1 VLALIGIYL
10 FGLAVALL
18 AGLALRGLLDPGAR
32 WMGLGTLPLGVCTL
46 IVLLYPLG
54 AALPGSQAAPVAL
67 ALVLAGGGAAVVRL
81 RRATLAGARLE
92 ALRAAVRPTGP
103 EAVILAAGLVA
114 GLLLLIPTM
123 LEGLPTTIAVSNYD
137 GWAYATLVDW
147 LVDHPFPR
155 DVANLGPAEPLTLV
169 PATTMDRS
177 FAFGFEH
184 FAALVAALL
193 GRDGYEVINA
203 AAAVCFAASLG
214 GWAVLAA
221 ALRPRLGPL
230 GAGLIALAAAT
241 PLAVLAFADN
251 FVTQFVSICIWPFAL
266 GAFAEYARRRSWRE
280 LVVAGVAGAGLVGV
294 YPAMVPWIVL
304 PCLAVAVLAP
314 PRAERSSWGWLAL
327 PGEGARDRTRRAAVL
342 AGGLLAAVMVL
353 GPIQVARVIPNLRF
367 LDTTVIAGLYTDF
380 APGVGYASFFLG
392 GSSAS
397 SLLSGSAVAWSVVAA
412 LLLLVGAFAVA
423 FAAQR
428 LSRAGR
434 LALVAAAAGVL
445 LTTGVAA
452 LRYTAIDPQPYQVF
466 KGLILGGAVFAG
478 LGVVALLPGGAPR
491 RLGAT
496 LAGLGLMAAV
506 WIPVSSQTLQ
516 ESYESVRG
524 FRPPDVEMGRALEA
538 LPPGA
543 TVLAEGAAPDADSSQ
558 LEMMAAYFADRA
570 GGLPMEGLGNTSSF
584 LSPGGEP
591 DWRPSRPWTHVLA
604 TGPQPVATLRVPLW
618 ANSDYRLA
626 AAPALDV
633 TAYGRGWYP
642 PEGTGRGVSA
652 WTAYGTELLVSNRDD
667 RPRRA
672 RLSMEVASYAQP
684 RTLELGVGGRTIARP
699 LAADVGTP
707 VALVLAVPAR
717 SVAIVTLDATPGATT
732 APDGRALMLLVS
744 RIRVAPA

>member
-10 FGLAVALL
+10 FGLAVAAL
-18 AGLALRGLLDPGAR
+18 AGLVVRGLLDPSAR
-32 WMGLGTLPLGVCTL
+32 WIGLGTLPLGICAL
-46 IVLLYPLG
+46 IGLLYPLG
-54 AALPGSQAAPVAL
+54 AVLPGEAAAPVAL
-67 ALVLAGGGAAVVRL
+67 ALVLAGGAVPVVRL
-81 RRATLAGARLE
+81 RRSIPAGARLG
-92 ALRAAVRPTGP
+92 ALRAAIRPTGA
-103 EAVILAAGLVA
+103 EAVVLVAGAVA

-193 GRDGYEVINA
+193 GRDGFEVVNA
-203 AAAVCFAASLG
+203 AAATCFAASLG
-214 GWAVLAA
+214 GWAVLAN
-221 ALRPRLGPL
+221 ALRSRLGAVE
-230 GAGLIALAAAT
+230 AGLIALAAGT
-241 PLAVLAFADN
+241 PLAALAFADN
-251 FVTQFVSICIWPFAL
+251 FTTQFVSICLWPFAL
-266 GAFAEYARRRSWRE
+266 GAFVEYARRRSWRE

-294 YPAMVPWIVL
+294 YPAMVPWLVL
-304 PCLAVAVLAP
+304 PCLAVAALAP
-314 PRAERSSWGWLAL
+314 PRPARRSWRWLEL
-327 PGEGARDRTRRAAVL
+327 GGEGGRDRARRAGVL
-342 AGGLLAAVMVL
+342 VATLLAAVVVI
-353 GPIQVARVIPNLRF
+353 GPIQAARVIPNLRF
-367 LDTTVIAGLYTDF
+367 LDTTVITGLYTDF
-380 APGVGYASFFLG
+380 ASEVGYASFFLG

-397 SLLSGSAVAWSVVAA
+397 SLLSRPAVAWSVVAA
-412 LLLLVGAFAVA
+412 LLLLIGAFAVA

-428 LSRAGR
+428 LGRTGR

-445 LTTGVAA
+445 VTTGAA
-452 LRYTAIDPQPYQVF
+452 VLRYTAIDPQPYQVF

-491 RLGAT
+491 RLGLS

-506 WIPVSSQTLQ
+506 WIPVSSETLQ
-516 ESYESVRG
+516 ESYDSVRG

-543 TVLAEGAAPDADSSQ
+543 TVLAEGAAPDAQSSQ
-558 LEMMAAYFADRA
+558 LEMMTAYFAGRA
-570 GGLPMEGLGNTSSF
+570 DLPAVGLGNTSSF
-584 LSPGGEP
+584 LSAGGLPE
-591 DWRPSRPWTHVLA
+591 WRPSRPWTHVLS
-604 TGPQPVATLRVPLW
+604 TGPQPVTTPRAPVW
-618 ANSDYRLA
+618 ANADYRLA

-642 PEGTGRGVSA
+642 PEGAGAEVSA
-652 WTAYGTELLVSNRDD
+652 WTAHGVELIVSNHDD

-672 RLSMEVASYAQP
+672 RLSMEVVSYARP
-684 RTLELGVGGRTIARP
+684 RTMTLAAGGRAAARR
-699 LAADVGTP
+699 LAADAGTP
-707 VALVLAVPAR
+707 VAIALAVPPR
-717 SVAIVTLDATPGATT
+717 SVAVVTLDASPGATP
-732 APDGRALMLLVS
+732 APDGRALMLLVG
-744 RIRVAPA
+744 RVRVAPA